1 MKQGLTI
8 SVDVP
13 EDYKAYWNGHE
24 VVIVETINELPSTW
38 EEFCKKNPV
47 TEEEMY
53 ITGLSDIMHAGIKIR
68 NAGDRNVLPNLRAAQ
83 QHRSLMQLHQLR
95 DCYRQGWIPDWGN
108 SNEIK
113 FVITTGIK
121 GGYVIDAQYNYSAF
135 LSFQSHN
142 VAELFL
148 ANFKGLIEEAGDLI

>member
-1 MKQGLTI
+1 MKQELTI

-13 EDYKAYWNGHE
+13 EGYKAYWNGHE
-24 VVIVETINELPSTW
+24 VVTVETINELPSTW

-68 NAGDRNVLPNLRAAQ
+68 DAGDRNVLPNLRAAQ

-95 DCYRQGWIPDWGN
+95 DCYRKGWIPVSGEYKYCIEHT
-108 SNEIK
+108 SR
-113 FVITTGIK
+113 GH
-121 GGYVIDAQYNYSAF
+121 YVEVSDSVFYF